1 MRKMTFH
8 KTMDRY
14 KLFCPP
20 VDIDKLRIALLILP
34 DDIRAHRVD
43 EMDNRMPA
51 AGELITNHGFSG
63 TGGPGDA
70 AHHKPFIALMK
81 SSFSQSSPM
90 LTRM

>member
-1 MRKMTFH
+1 
-8 KTMDRY
+8 
-14 KLFCPP
+14 
-20 VDIDKLRIALLILP
+20 
-34 DDIRAHRVD
+34 
-43 EMDNRMPA
+43 MDNRMPA